1 MATKDQSKIFAFGT
15 NTGVVQLPD
24 AIATE
29 IEAFATKYVGYVSDA
44 VEGVLDAYNDY
55 GREDTTYLPPLGVIA
70 YENGYQYGRVLRAES
85 KQTFKAIFNSGHNTT
100 ANTGR
105 AS

>member
-1 MATKDQSKIFAFGT
+1 MATKDQSEIFAFGT

-29 IEAFATKYVGYVSDA
+29 IEAFATKYFDYVSDA

-70 YENGYQYGRVLRAES
+70 YENGYQYGRVLRAQQR
-85 KQTFKAIFNSGHNTT
+85 QTFHTYFG
-100 ANTGR
+100 TGGTR
-105 AS
+105 